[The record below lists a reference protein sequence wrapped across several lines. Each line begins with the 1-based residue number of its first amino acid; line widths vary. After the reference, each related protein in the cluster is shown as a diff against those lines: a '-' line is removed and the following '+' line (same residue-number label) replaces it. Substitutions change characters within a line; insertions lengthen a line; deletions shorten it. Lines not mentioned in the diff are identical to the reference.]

1 MTRRLLSVLAVP
13 VLILGL
19 AACDNAK
26 AQTVQRMLPDDATVV
41 NLNETAER
49 DVTPDTM
56 RARLMAQASHES
68 AATAQAS
75 VNAAMAKA
83 LARAKAL
90 GLEVE
95 TGGYNTYQES
105 AARPASLPPGAKPP
119 APVWRAQQSLIL
131 TSTDDAK
138 LLEAVGALQTEGL
151 LLQELGYTV
160 SRAQGRALQDELFN
174 EALQR
179 LTQRAEKTAAALGM
193 RFEGWARVGLNGGV
207 VQRPV
212 MMKTMAMAAESRA
225 APPVAAAGEQTVSVN
240 VDGEAILRRR

>member
-1 MTRRLLSVLAVP
+1 MTRLLAILAVP
-13 VLILGL
+13 VFVLGL

-26 AQTVQRMLPDDATVV
+26 AQTVQRTLPDDATVV
-41 NLNETAER
+41 NLNESAER

-56 RARLMAQASHES
+56 RARLMAQASSES

-95 TGGYNTYQES
+95 TGGYNTYQE
-105 AARPASLPPGAKPP
+105 AGARPASLPPGAKPP
-119 APVWRAQQSLIL
+119 APIWRAQQSLIL
-131 TSTDDAK
+131 TATDDAK
-138 LLEAVGALQTEGL
+138 LLEAVGALQNEGL

-160 SRAQGRALQDELFN
+160 SRAQSRALQDELFN

-179 LTQRAEKTAAALGM
+179 LTARAEKAAQALGM

-207 VQRPV
+207 IQRPV
-212 MMKTMAMAAESRA
+212 MMKTMGMAAESRA
-225 APPVAAAGEQTVSVN
+225 APPVAAAGEQTISVS